1 MRDPKL
7 DDENQYG
14 LDTTRKIASPK
25 RKETTQ
31 GSVKPLD
38 TKGIFEILQNHKEI
52 IVIEEMVPHGGL
64 SSRVKEIA
72 FDNNIIGKL
81 KCFTLK
87 DQFIKYYGS
96 YDQLLSKHG
105 LSVESIYKKSSE

>member
-1 MRDPKL
+1 
-7 DDENQYG
+7 
-14 LDTTRKIASPK
+14 
-25 RKETTQ
+25 
-31 GSVKPLD
+31 
-38 TKGIFEILQNHKEI
+38 
-52 IVIEEMVPHGGL
+52 MVPHGGL